1 MLTPFDDYAIHQ
13 TPLPL
18 AHPVSGDPNHYDR
31 YFFNGY
37 DRDGEYFFGV
47 AMALYPNRRV
57 IDAAF
62 SIVHGGHQRSVF
74 ASMPMPRDPGETRV
88 GPIAIDIVEPL
99 RVNRVR
105 VDANAGGIEA
115 DLTYTAR
122 SVAIEEPRQT
132 ATAGRTV
139 VMDATRITQLG
150 TWAGA
155 VDVGGERLTMD
166 DAHTF
171 GTKDRS
177 WGVRPVGEPTPGAP
191 PDAAGGPPGLC
202 FLWTPLHFDD
212 ECYFLALFE
221 RPTGERWYESG
232 GRVPVLFAG
241 DVAYAADD
249 RFRHIRSVDYDI
261 DFRAGTRRSRSAQ
274 FTYRFDDDTERKVQ
288 FTPLIDFQ
296 MRGIGYTHPTFK
308 HGAYHGPDLVVGS
321 DDVDLRSVDPLAP
334 ENIHVEQ
341 ACRVDTDDG
350 RQGIGTFE
358 QLIFGPHRPMGFADF
373 LDGA

>member
-37 DRDGEYFFGV
+37 DRDGGFFFGV

-62 SIVHGGHQRSVF
+62 SVVRDGRQRSVF

-88 GPIAIDIVEPL
+88 GPIAIEIVEPL

-105 VDANAGGIEA
+105 VDANESGIEA
-115 DLTYTAR
+115 DLTYAAR

-132 ATAGRTV
+132 AMAGRTV

-155 VDVGGERLTMD
+155 IDVGGERISVDPAT
-166 DAHTF
+166 TF

-191 PDAAGGPPGLC
+191 PDTGSGPPGLC

-212 ECYFLALFE
+212 ECFFLALFE
-221 RPTGERWYESG
+221 RASGERWYESG
-232 GRVPVLFAG
+232 GRVPVLAG
-241 DVAYAADD
+241 DDVAY
-249 RFRHIRSVDYDI
+249 
-261 DFRAGTRRSRSAQ
+261 RRSRAAE
-274 FTYRFDDDTERKVQ
+274 FNYRFEDDVERKVR

-296 MRGIGYTHPTFK
+296 MRGIGYTHPKFK
-308 HGAYHGPDLVVGS
+308 HGAYHGPELVVGS
-321 DDVDLRSVDPLAP
+321 DDVDLTTIDPLAP

-341 ACRVDTDDG
+341 MCRVETEG
-350 RQGIGTFE
+350 KQGVGTFE
-358 QLIFGPHRPMGFADF
+358 QLIFGPHRAMGFREF
-373 LDGA
+373 LDGAPEG